1 MKIVIMIIVITLL
14 AHMKTM
20 TAKDAKT
27 HFGEML
33 DTMQRE
39 PVMLTKNNRPVGFV
53 ISIQDAADTLIP
65 EMFMEKEAGY
75 DDWFAGKVNQSLSSL
90 KAGTASLTEHETAM
104 DRVWERLQTRAK
116 KPVSI

>member
-1 MKIVIMIIVITLL
+1 MVIMVKAITLS

-27 HFGEML
+27 RFGEML

-90 KAGTASLTEHETAM
+90 KTGAATLTEHETAM